1 VGKALTGV
9 FPVFL
14 RRFSFPARRILRK
27 ASRIPARIGR
37 RAALRLREYLMGTV
51 GISFGSPTAG
61 TGFNVSQ
68 TVSEIVA
75 NLQNV
80 ESPWQSQ
87 LSASEAQDTVISH
100 LGSLLSTLSTDIS
113 GFTNFQGILST
124 LDGSSSDPSVLEL
137 TSASSSAVPGTHT
150 IVVNSLATTSS
161 GYFTAITNANDT
173 ISGSIAIGVGSATP
187 IAIPI
192 NATDNTL
199 SGLAGAINKAGV
211 GVTASVITDAN
222 GSRLSLVSNTSGA
235 DGNITIGSSTAL
247 TDATTGTALTYTSPV
262 PGADASLVVDGI
274 PVSASSNTVST
285 VIPGVTFQLLAPS
298 PITGTTP
305 ETVQVQIVNDTSTV
319 SSALESFVSDYN
331 NVISAINAQETN
343 STSGAAQPLFGTPTL
358 SLLQEQL
365 LDSIN
370 QTSSSGYFTPITSA
384 TDTLSGSIA
393 IAVGSGSETTFDV
406 SSLSSADQT
415 LAGLAA
421 AVNAANLGVTASVV
435 TNSTGSSL
443 SLSSEFG
450 GTPTVVSS
458 LTDATTGT
466 ALAYTS
472 LGDINSLS
480 KLGIS
485 VNDDGTISLDA
496 ATLGS
501 ELNSDY
507 SGVLAFF
514 QDSNSWGLDFST
526 TLGNLGTSNV
536 SGTLAL
542 ALSANS
548 ATESSLNLDITN
560 ENLLISTE
568 QISLTLELT
577 SANEILQSIPS
588 NLNEVSELYSAITGY
603 QAPNLG

>member
-1 VGKALTGV
+1 
-9 FPVFL
+9 
-14 RRFSFPARRILRK
+14 
-27 ASRIPARIGR
+27 
-37 RAALRLREYLMGTV
+37 MGTV

-68 TVSEIVA
+68 TVSQIVA
-75 NLQNV
+75 NLQNI

-87 LSASEAQDTVISH
+87 LSASEAQDAAISN
-100 LGSLLSTLSTDIS
+100 LGSLLSTLSSDIS
-113 GFTNFQGILST
+113 GFTDFQGILST
-124 LDGSSSDPSVLEL
+124 MDGSSSDPSVLEL
-137 TSASSSAVPGTHT
+137 TSASPSAVPGTHT
-150 IVVNSLATTSS
+150 VIVNSLATTSS
-161 GYFTAITNANDT
+161 GYFTAIANANDT
-173 ISGSIAIGVGSATP
+173 LSGSISIAVGSGAGQT
-187 IAIPI
+187 I
-192 NATDNTL
+192 TVDSSDNTL

-235 DGNITIGSSTAL
+235 GGDITIGSSTSL
-247 TDATTGTALTYTSPV
+247 TDTTTGTALTYTSPV
-262 PGADASLVVDGI
+262 PGANASLFVDGI
-274 PVSASSNTVST
+274 AVSASSNTVST

-298 PITGTTP
+298 PITNTTP
-305 ETVQVQIVNDTSTV
+305 ETIQVQIVNDTSTV

-370 QTSSSGYFTPITSA
+370 QTSSSGYFTSITSA

-393 IAVGSGSETTFDV
+393 ISVGSGSATTFDV
-406 SSLSSADQT
+406 SSLSSGDQT

-435 TNSTGSSL
+435 TNSGGSSL

-458 LTDATTGT
+458 LTDATTG
-466 ALAYTS
+466 APLAYTS

-485 VNDDGTISLDA
+485 VNDDGTISLNT
-496 ATLGS
+496 ATLGT

-548 ATESSLNLDITN
+548 STESSLKTDISN
-560 ENLLISTE
+560 ENLQISTE

-577 SANEILQSIPS
+577 SANEILQAIPA

-603 QAPNLG
+603 QAPRLG

>member
-1 VGKALTGV
+1 
-9 FPVFL
+9 
-14 RRFSFPARRILRK
+14 
-27 ASRIPARIGR
+27 
-37 RAALRLREYLMGTV
+37 MGTV

-68 TVSEIVA
+68 TVSQIVA

-80 ESPWQSQ
+80 EAPWQSQ
-87 LSASEAQDTVISH
+87 LSASEAQDAAISN

-113 GFTNFQGILST
+113 GFTDFQGILST
-124 LDGSSSDPSVLEL
+124 MDGSSSDPSVLEL

-150 IVVNSLATTSS
+150 VVVNSLATTSS
-161 GYFTAITNANDT
+161 GYFTAIANANDT
-173 ISGSIAIGVGSATP
+173 LSGSISIAVGSGAAQT
-187 IAIPI
+187 I
-192 NATDNTL
+192 TVDSSDNTL

-222 GSRLSLVSNTSGA
+222 GSRLSLVSNTSGSGG
-235 DGNITIGSSTAL
+235 DITIGSSTSL
-247 TDATTGTALTYTSPV
+247 TDTTTGTALTYTSPV
-262 PGADASLVVDGI
+262 PGANASLVVDGI
-274 PVSASSNTVST
+274 AVSASSNTVST

-298 PITGTTP
+298 PITNGTTP
-305 ETVQVQIVNDTSTV
+305 ETIQVQIINDTSTV

-343 STSGAAQPLFGTPTL
+343 NTSGAAQPLFGTPTL

-370 QTSSSGYFTPITSA
+370 QTSSSGYFTSITSA

-393 IAVGSGSETTFDV
+393 IAVGSGSATTFDV
-406 SSLSSADQT
+406 SSLSSGDQT

-458 LTDATTGT
+458 LTDATTG
-466 ALAYTS
+466 ASLAYTS

-485 VNDDGTISLDA
+485 VNDDGTISLNA
-496 ATLGS
+496 ATLGT

-514 QDSNSWGLDFST
+514 QDSNSWGLDFSS
-526 TLGNLGTSNV
+526 TLSNLGTSNV

-548 ATESSLNLDITN
+548 STESSLKTDISN
-560 ENLLISTE
+560 ENLQISTE

-577 SANEILQSIPS
+577 SANEILQAIPA
-588 NLNEVSELYSAITGY
+588 NLNEVNELYSAITGY

>member
-1 VGKALTGV
+1 
-9 FPVFL
+9 
-14 RRFSFPARRILRK
+14 
-27 ASRIPARIGR
+27 
-37 RAALRLREYLMGTV
+37 MGTV

-75 NLQNV
+75 NLQNI

-87 LSASEAQDTVISH
+87 LSASEAQDTVISN

-161 GYFTAITNANDT
+161 GYFTAIANPNDT
-173 ISGSIAIGVGSATP
+173 ISGSISIGVGSATP

-222 GSRLSLVSNTSGA
+222 GSRLSLVSNTSGSGGDIA
-235 DGNITIGSSTAL
+235 IGSSTAL
-247 TDATTGTALTYTSPV
+247 TDATTGAALTYTSPIS
-262 PGADASLVVDGI
+262 GTNASLVVDGI
-274 PVSASSNTVST
+274 AVSASSNTVST

-298 PITGTTP
+298 PSTNGTP
-305 ETVQVQIVNDTSTV
+305 ETVQVQIVNDTTTV

-343 STSGAAQPLFGTPTL
+343 NTSGAAQPLFGTPTL

-406 SSLSSADQT
+406 SSLSSGDQT

-443 SLSSEFG
+443 SLSSQFG

-485 VNDDGTISLDA
+485 VNDDGTISLNA
-496 ATLGS
+496 ATLGT

-507 SGVLAFF
+507 SGVLSFF

-548 ATESSLNLDITN
+548 STESSLKTDISN

-577 SANEILQSIPS
+577 SANEILQAIPA

>member
-1 VGKALTGV
+1 
-9 FPVFL
+9 
-14 RRFSFPARRILRK
+14 
-27 ASRIPARIGR
+27 
-37 RAALRLREYLMGTV
+37 MGTV

-75 NLQNV
+75 NLQNI

-87 LSASEAQDTVISH
+87 LSASEAQDTVISN

-161 GYFTAITNANDT
+161 GYFTAIANPNDT
-173 ISGSIAIGVGSATP
+173 ISGSISIGVGSATP

-222 GSRLSLVSNTSGA
+222 GSRLSLVSNTSGSGGDIA
-235 DGNITIGSSTAL
+235 IGSSTAL
-247 TDATTGTALTYTSPV
+247 TDATTGTALTYTSPIS
-262 PGADASLVVDGI
+262 GTNASLVVDGI
-274 PVSASSNTVST
+274 AVSASSNTVST

-298 PITGTTP
+298 PSTNGTP
-305 ETVQVQIVNDTSTV
+305 ETVQVQIVNDTTTV

-343 STSGAAQPLFGTPTL
+343 NTSGAAQPLFGTPTL

-406 SSLSSADQT
+406 SSLSSGDQT

-443 SLSSEFG
+443 SLSSQFG

-485 VNDDGTISLDA
+485 VNDDGTISLNA
-496 ATLGS
+496 ATLGT

-507 SGVLAFF
+507 SGVLSFF

-548 ATESSLNLDITN
+548 STESSLKTDISN

-577 SANEILQSIPS
+577 SANEILQAIPA

>member
-1 VGKALTGV
+1 
-9 FPVFL
+9 
-14 RRFSFPARRILRK
+14 
-27 ASRIPARIGR
+27 
-37 RAALRLREYLMGTV
+37 MGTV

-75 NLQNV
+75 NLQNI

-87 LSASEAQDTVISH
+87 LSASEAQDTVISN

-161 GYFTAITNANDT
+161 GYFTAITNPNDT
-173 ISGSIAIGVGSATP
+173 ISGSISIGVGSATP
-187 IAIPI
+187 TAIPI
-192 NATDNTL
+192 NSTDNTL

-222 GSRLSLVSNTSGA
+222 GSRLSLVSNTSGSGG
-235 DGNITIGSSTAL
+235 DITIGSSTAL
-247 TDATTGTALTYTSPV
+247 TDATTGAALTYTSPIS
-262 PGADASLVVDGI
+262 GTNASLVVDGI
-274 PVSASSNTVST
+274 AVSASSNTVST

-298 PITGTTP
+298 PTTNGTP
-305 ETVQVQIVNDTSTV
+305 ETIQVQIVNDTTTV

-343 STSGAAQPLFGTPTL
+343 NTSGAAQPLFGTPTL

-406 SSLSSADQT
+406 SSLSSGDQT

-443 SLSSEFG
+443 SLSSQFG

-485 VNDDGTISLDA
+485 VNDDGTISLNA
-496 ATLGS
+496 ATLGT

-507 SGVLAFF
+507 SGVLSFF

-548 ATESSLNLDITN
+548 STESSLKTDISN

-577 SANEILQSIPS
+577 SANEILQAIPA